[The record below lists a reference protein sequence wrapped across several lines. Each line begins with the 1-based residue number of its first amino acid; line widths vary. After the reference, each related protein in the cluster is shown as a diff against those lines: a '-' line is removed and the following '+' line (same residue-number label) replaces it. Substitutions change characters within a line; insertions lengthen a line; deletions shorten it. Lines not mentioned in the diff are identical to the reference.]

1 MKHLTE
7 LARSLCEL
15 RGISGDEARVREF
28 IAGELQGGSAQL
40 SMKTDP
46 LGNLIVVKPGQ
57 APGKKIVLFAHMDE
71 VMFSGF
77 SQQEKDGLNRY
88 LRKMID
94 NLQRLDGE

>member
-71 VMFSGF
+71 VG
-77 SQQEKDGLNRY
+77 
-88 LRKMID
+88 MIVSAI
-94 NLQRLDGE
+94 